1 MEWEWSFILQELISL
16 TGRIVNESNDN
27 NYIKGSPFKNFKN
40 VDKYEVIN
48 SSC

>member
-27 NYIKGSPFKNFKN
+27 NYIKGSPFKNFKML
-40 VDKYEVIN
+40 IN
-48 SSC
+48 MK